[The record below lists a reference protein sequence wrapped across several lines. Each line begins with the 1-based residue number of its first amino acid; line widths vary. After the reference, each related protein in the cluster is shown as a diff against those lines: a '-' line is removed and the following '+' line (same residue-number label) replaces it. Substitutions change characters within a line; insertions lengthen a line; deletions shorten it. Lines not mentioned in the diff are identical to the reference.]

1 MEVQVRSLAQCTV
14 ATAVVWVIAMARE
27 LSYAAD
33 VAIKLKKRK
42 ERNSESWLGPDLVNK
57 LYLAV
62 IPRFMCKCT
71 FEKRQEL
78 PTCTRRFSHPQA
90 FA

>member
-42 ERNSESWLGPDLVNK
+42 ERVL
-57 LYLAV
+57 
-62 IPRFMCKCT
+62 
-71 FEKRQEL
+71 EKWVV
-78 PTCTRRFSHPQA
+78 
-90 FA
+90 

>member
-1 MEVQVRSLAQCTV
+1 MEVQVRSLAQCSV

-42 ERNSESWLGPDLVNK
+42 ERVL
-57 LYLAV
+57 
-62 IPRFMCKCT
+62 
-71 FEKRQEL
+71 EKWVV
-78 PTCTRRFSHPQA
+78 
-90 FA
+90 